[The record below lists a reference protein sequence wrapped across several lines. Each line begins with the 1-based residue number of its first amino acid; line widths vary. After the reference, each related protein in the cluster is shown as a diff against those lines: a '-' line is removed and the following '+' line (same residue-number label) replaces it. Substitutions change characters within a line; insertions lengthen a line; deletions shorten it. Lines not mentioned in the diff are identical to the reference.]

1 MTSYNENLEAPRQ
14 LSLVVYEL
22 LDQLGLSEEI
32 RELHRECAYTVGI
45 SNILIL
51 GDLTRS
57 YIFGSAIEGTQT
69 PGMNSDIDIAIVN
82 QLLEVFTECSS
93 SGGKP
98 GFIVVQDATTPPGLV
113 KLQVVCD
120 NEPLHE
126 TRGAGGIIRDEINAS
141 LSNSG
146 HRLLPDHKG
155 RIVITVEP
163 GYIPPIPNVTKHS
176 VAFKEDNKGY
186 GPDFDY
192 VIGALQ
198 SKVLPDCVTDCLMRK
213 RNSAFLTASVV
224 EACKSYGCLFVRKEH
239 CQSIDS
245 RLLWRISPSHQ
256 ERFLMF
262 NFNSIQHKCYVLLK
276 LINKDI
282 INPALG
288 SEVLT
293 SYHCKTAM
301 LHLIDMTPSQ
311 FWRPDNLLFCLITA
325 LHCLLLWSKD
335 SNCPNFLIPDENMF
349 RWRISRHLLKRL
361 SDELFRLLSLDFVSL
376 LRSIKSEPL
385 YYRIQLYMIDNC
397 QRLTTLFDYTPVIK
411 LSLNNRILGCIMRMR
426 YNLVLEC
433 YSHNTNDLV
442 DNLSRQLSILMHTD
456 RLDIYTPVHVTQRTI
471 SLLVTYIEIY
481 LMSNI
486 VALSVMRGDTRETTW
501 GYLTSD
507 KWQEISH
514 SSDPFTSRLKQAS
527 LMSALGYHRH
537 SYNLLSTIENKESL
551 NGCSCFKLVKLSNS
565 EKETRLFVGL
575 STDEI
580 LHQFWTPC
588 VLFLPTEKDV
598 VPSALCYE
606 MSIPEAPVSFKSYHD
621 HWAIVDGKF
630 LLHFL
635 LYLNRK
641 NLGLSFEAD
650 IQVMEAYLNNERRL
664 NHRYTAL
671 NLLGWVYKEEGKL
684 DKAYE
689 CYKKS
694 LHFRP
699 QQKAAIWHILC
710 LISSLRH
717 EPLKLYSSR
726 VKCKL

>member
-1 MTSYNENLEAPRQ
+1 MTSYNENLEAPRR
-14 LSLVVYEL
+14 LSLMVYEL
-22 LDQLGLSEEI
+22 LDQLGISEDI
-32 RELHRECAYTVGI
+32 RKLYRELAYTVGI

-82 QLLEVFTECSS
+82 QLLEVFTKCSS

-120 NEPLHE
+120 NEPLQE
-126 TRGAGGIIRDEINAS
+126 TRGAGGIITDEINAS

-163 GYIPPIPNVTKHS
+163 GYIPPIPNATKHS
-176 VAFKEDNKGY
+176 VAFKVDNRGVDK
-186 GPDFDY
+186 DFDY

-311 FWRPDNLLFCLITA
+311 FWRPDNLLFCLIAA

-335 SNCPNFLIPDENMF
+335 SNCPNFFIPDENMF

-397 QRLTTLFDYTPVIK
+397 QRLTTLFDYTPEIK

-471 SLLVTYIEIY
+471 SLLVTDIEIY

-565 EKETRLFVGL
+565 EKETRLFVGQ